1 MSARKADDSKLLA
14 STSPS
19 SQQCLTLAAG
29 AVRIRKSGIE
39 FRSEQP
45 LEPWVEMT
53 VSIQLPKETKKVNC
67 RGVIVACNGN
77 KRSGY
82 QISMLFTDLS
92 AQSQAR
98 LSSMV
103 V

>member
-1 MSARKADDSKLLA
+1 MSARKVADQPLLT
-14 STSPS
+14 STAES
-19 SQQCLTLAAG
+19 SQCLTLAAG

-45 LEPWVEMT
+45 LEPWTEMT
-53 VSIQLPKETKKVNC
+53 VSIQLPRGARKVNC
-67 RGVIVACNGN
+67 HGVIVACNGN
-77 KRSGY
+77 GRAGY
-82 QISMLFTDLS
+82 QISMLFTNLS
-92 AQSQAR
+92 SQSQAR